1 MGKLIN
7 IKDIAIQKQIASKKK
22 STPKSAIESNSKSLS
37 ILKATVS
44 DFLGKKSS
52 KQIYRVISIPTSH
65 TLDKLALAV
74 LDSFDFE
81 MDHMYGFYDNLNNW
95 VSSNE
100 VYIMEEE
107 DDSQN
112 FTGYVT
118 KTTIGEAFEV
128 PKKKMLFLFDY
139 GDEWKFI
146 IELQRVEPVEGK
158 TKLAAKVIESKGEAP
173 EQYPDFEA

>member
-7 IKDIAIQKQIASKKK
+7 ISDLVAKKQLASKKK
-22 STPKSAIESNSKSLS
+22 STPKNTIESNPKSLS
-37 ILKATVS
+37 ILKVTLS
-44 DFLGKKSS
+44 DFLGKKSN

-81 MDHMYGFYDNLNNW
+81 MDHMFAFYDNLKNW
-95 VSSNE
+95 ASSNE
-100 VYIMEEE
+100 SYIMEE
-107 DDSQN
+107 DDSIN

-118 KTTIGEAFEV
+118 KVTVGEVFDL
-128 PKKKMLFLFDY
+128 PKKKMLFLFDF
-139 GDEWKFI
+139 GDEWRFI
-146 IELQRVEPVEGK
+146 IESQRIESVEGK
-158 TKLAAKVIESKGEAP
+158 TKLAAKVIESKGDAP

>member
-1 MGKLIN
+1 M
-7 IKDIAIQKQIASKKK
+7 ASKSK
-22 STPKSAIESNSKSLS
+22 STPKNTIEPNSKSLS

-44 DFLGKKSS
+44 VFLGKKSNN
-52 KQIYRVISIPTSH
+52 QTYRVISIPTSY

-81 MDHMYGFYDNLNNW
+81 LDHMYGFYDNLNNW
-95 VSSNE
+95 ARSSE
-100 VYIMEEE
+100 SYIMEEE
-107 DDSQN
+107 DSQN

-139 GDEWKFI
+139 GDEWRFI
-146 IELQRVEPVEGK
+146 IELQRVEPLEGK

>member
-7 IKDIAIQKQIASKKK
+7 IKDIAAQKQIAIKKK
-22 STPKSAIESNSKSLS
+22 SIPKSAIESNSKSLS
-37 ILKATVS
+37 MLKVTIS
-44 DFLGKKSS
+44 DFLGVKSNG
-52 KQIYRVISIPTSH
+52 QIYRVISIPTSYK
-65 TLDKLALAV
+65 LDKLALAV

-95 VSSNE
+95 SRSE
-100 VYIMEEE
+100 EFYIMEE
-107 DDSQN
+107 DDAYD

-139 GDEWKFI
+139 GDEWRFS
-146 IELQRVEPVEGK
+146 IELQRVELIEGK